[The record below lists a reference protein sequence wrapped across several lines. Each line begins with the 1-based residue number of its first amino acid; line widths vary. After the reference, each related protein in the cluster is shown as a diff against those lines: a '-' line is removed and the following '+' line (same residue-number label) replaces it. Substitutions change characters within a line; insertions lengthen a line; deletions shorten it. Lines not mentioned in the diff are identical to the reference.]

1 MRPPIPYSF
10 FSPVGLLLYCRQ
22 YCAEKNS
29 CMRKRPSQKPL
40 PMTRTSTMSCS
51 SIWVPS
57 SLMGGCQLARCCNWR
72 MVSCCCSGAGRPIAA
87 AVSSARLPRPTL
99 SGSSISSE
107 TETAEGDSSLSA
119 VVGSVFTGSSRWA
132 SPIPLP
138 ALADC
143 SCAPSSP
150 MGRCSCPVPGC

>member
-10 FSPVGLLLYCRQ
+10 FSQSACSFTVGNTV
-22 YCAEKNS
+22 AEKNS

-57 SLMGGCQLARCCNWR
+57 SLMGGCQLARGCNWR

-107 TETAEGDSSLSA
+107 TETAEGDGSLSA

-132 SPIPLP
+132 SPVPPP

-150 MGRCSCPVPGC
+150 TGRCSCPVPGC